1 MNGDW
6 SAFNRQYWENVRL
19 LNSFGCV
26 KCVPLIDFVY
36 TELTSF
42 RLMQYMIHFAH
53 CRSLDWD
60 DAY

>member
-1 MNGDW
+1 
-6 SAFNRQYWENVRL
+6 
-19 LNSFGCV
+19 
-26 KCVPLIDFVY
+26 LIDFVY

-42 RLMQYMIHFAH
+42 RLMQYMIHLAH